1 MQLYRWRAR
10 SMAGKL
16 YQGSY
21 LADSKQEVAA
31 FLHENY
37 DYITGIEE
45 VQSFTVK
52 ISRLFNSGK
61 VNDKERS
68 RFFQQLAA
76 MIGSGNS
83 VVQSIGTFKNTLP
96 GFFNKCLLFI
106 DC

>member
-52 ISRLFNSGK
+52 ISRLLIVVKLMTKNAA
-61 VNDKERS
+61 V
-68 RFFQQLAA
+68 FFSNWQPSLAA
-76 MIGSGNS
+76 VFRCAEHWN
-83 VVQSIGTFKNTLP
+83 F
-96 GFFNKCLLFI
+96 
-106 DC
+106 

>member
-21 LADSKQEVAA
+21 LADSKQEVAVI
-31 FLHENY
+31 LHEIY

-52 ISRLFNSGK
+52 
-61 VNDKERS
+61 
-68 RFFQQLAA
+68 
-76 MIGSGNS
+76 
-83 VVQSIGTFKNTLP
+83 
-96 GFFNKCLLFI
+96 NKPFV
-106 DC
+106 

>member
-37 DYITGIEE
+37 DYITGI
-45 VQSFTVK
+45 
-52 ISRLFNSGK
+52 
-61 VNDKERS
+61 
-68 RFFQQLAA
+68 
-76 MIGSGNS
+76 
-83 VVQSIGTFKNTLP
+83 
-96 GFFNKCLLFI
+96 
-106 DC
+106 

>member
-52 ISRLFNSGK
+52 VNRLFNHGK

-68 RFFQQLAA
+68 RFF
-76 MIGSGNS
+76 
-83 VVQSIGTFKNTLP
+83 
-96 GFFNKCLLFI
+96 
-106 DC
+106 

>member
-37 DYITGIEE
+37 DYITGIRLRRMARPH
-45 VQSFTVK
+45 VG
-52 ISRLFNSGK
+52 SRGYYW
-61 VNDKERS
+61 DRRS
-68 RFFQQLAA
+68 TKFH
-76 MIGSGNS
+76 
-83 VVQSIGTFKNTLP
+83 
-96 GFFNKCLLFI
+96 C
-106 DC
+106 

>member
-45 VQSFTVK
+45 AVCLIVVK
-52 ISRLFNSGK
+52 LMTKNAA
-61 VNDKERS
+61 V
-68 RFFQQLAA
+68 FFSNWQ
-76 MIGSGNS
+76 
-83 VVQSIGTFKNTLP
+83 P
-96 GFFNKCLLFI
+96 
-106 DC
+106 

>member
-52 ISRLFNSGK
+52 ISRLFNSSK

-68 RFFQQLAA
+68 RFFSNWQ
-76 MIGSGNS
+76 
-83 VVQSIGTFKNTLP
+83 P
-96 GFFNKCLLFI
+96 
-106 DC
+106 

>member
-52 ISRLFNSGK
+52 ISRLDIRKS
-61 VNDKERS
+61 DSYRS
-68 RFFQQLAA
+68 
-76 MIGSGNS
+76 
-83 VVQSIGTFKNTLP
+83 
-96 GFFNKCLLFI
+96 
-106 DC
+106 

>member
-37 DYITGIEE
+37 DYWD
-45 VQSFTVK
+45 
-52 ISRLFNSGK
+52 R
-61 VNDKERS
+61 RS
-68 RFFQQLAA
+68 TKFH
-76 MIGSGNS
+76 
-83 VVQSIGTFKNTLP
+83 
-96 GFFNKCLLFI
+96 C
-106 DC
+106 

>member
-31 FLHENY
+31 FFTRKIY
-37 DYITGIEE
+37 DYITWEEE

-76 MIGSGNS
+76 MIGSG
-83 VVQSIGTFKNTLP
+83 IPL
-96 GFFNKCLLFI
+96 CRALELLKHAARFL
-106 DC
+106 